1 MYNLPTEIQSL
12 IYQYDNT
19 YRLIYHR
26 VMLELRFRHLMAK
39 DILNVYRKVN
49 KRTETFYTYLKFL
62 EGVDD

>member
-49 KRTETFYTYLKFL
+49 RRTETFYTYLKFL
-62 EGVDD
+62 EEVD

>member
-1 MYNLPTEIQSL
+1 MYNLPTDIQQL
-12 IYQYDNT
+12 IYEYDNT

-39 DILNVYRKVN
+39 DILNVYRKVG

-62 EGVDD
+62 EEVDN

>member
-49 KRTETFYTYLKFL
+49 RRTETFYTYLKFL
-62 EGVDD
+62 EEVDF

>member
-1 MYNLPTEIQSL
+1 MYNLPTDIQQL
-12 IYQYDNT
+12 IYEYDNT

-49 KRTETFYTYLKFL
+49 RRTETFYTYLKFL
-62 EGVDD
+62 EEVD